1 LKLAENL
8 KHFRKKSG
16 ISQEELAEICQVSR
30 QAIAKWENGE
40 SVPTLDNLVFLADY
54 YKVSLDELVGRT
66 VHNNYK
72 QIKEYLLK
80 FSSDDIPTSEEDD
93 ISAIVKRYMRFV
105 EKMELSPEDKLKG
118 LEEIFLS

>member
-1 LKLAENL
+1 MKLAENL
-8 KHFRKKSG
+8 KFFRKKSG

-30 QAIAKWENGE
+30 QAIAKWENEE
-40 SVPTLDNLVFLADY
+40 SIPTLENLVFLADY
-54 YKVSLDELVGRT
+54 YKISLDELVGRK
-66 VHNNYK
+66 VCNNYK

>member
-1 LKLAENL
+1 MKLAENL
-8 KHFRKKSG
+8 KFFRKKSG

-40 SVPTLDNLVFLADY
+40 SIPTLENLVFLADY
-54 YKVSLDELVGRT
+54 YKISLDELVGRK
-66 VHNNYK
+66 VYNNYK

-105 EKMELSPEDKLKG
+105 E
-118 LEEIFLS
+118 IV

>member
-1 LKLAENL
+1 MKLAENL
-8 KHFRKKSG
+8 KFFRKKSG

-40 SVPTLDNLVFLADY
+40 SIPTLENLVFWADY
-54 YKVSLDELVGRT
+54 YKISLDELVGRK
-66 VHNNYK
+66 VCNNYK

-105 EKMELSPEDKLKG
+105 EKMELSTEAKLKG

>member
-1 LKLAENL
+1 MKLAENL
-8 KHFRKKSG
+8 KFFRKKSG

-40 SVPTLDNLVFLADY
+40 SIPTLENLVFLADY
-54 YKVSLDELVGRT
+54 YKISLDELVGRK
-66 VHNNYK
+66 VCNNYK

-105 EKMELSPEDKLKG
+105 EKMELSTEAKLKG

>member
-1 LKLAENL
+1 MKLAENL
-8 KHFRKKSG
+8 KFFRKKSG

-40 SVPTLDNLVFLADY
+40 SIPTLENLVFLADY
-54 YKVSLDELVGRT
+54 YKISLDELVGRK
-66 VHNNYK
+66 VCNNYK

-105 EKMELSPEDKLKG
+105 EKMELSPKDKLKG